1 MNNLTNEYMRKS
13 VFTLCLLLVW
23 SLAVVGQTESTSS
36 ATITF
41 FRTPSSL
48 LPGLFSVSET
58 KRVKFAKG
66 NLQYLASQKIWR
78 FADHQYDII
87 GDAPGNTTPEAQR
100 SNQGYWIDYF
110 GWGTSG
116 YRSDGAKA
124 WQPWHTSTTNSD
136 YCPNVKSEASW
147 SGAYA
152 NCDWGTHNFTSNFD
166 EGYRVL
172 TADEWYYL
180 FYTRRGTKDDND
192 ATTLKGIGTL
202 FGMPGLFL
210 LPDYWSWSDIDS
222 EILEKADNFVF
233 IGDNNNFSRNVIKDN
248 SDGHALWSAMETNG
262 AVFLPAAG
270 WREGLTVNNVGLSLY
285 YHTSTSAAAST
296 SESMKSVAFGNNG
309 ANIANLVS
317 SSGRRMIGRSVRLVK
332 DY

>member
-1 MNNLTNEYMRKS
+1 MRKFL
-13 VFTLCLLLVW
+13 FTFSLLALCAFCGRTV
-23 SLAVVGQTESTSS
+23 AQTESTSS

-48 LPGLFSVSET
+48 LPGIFRVSET
-58 KRVKFAKG
+58 KQVKFAKG

-87 GDAPGNTTPEAQR
+87 GNAPGNTTPEAQR

-116 YRSDGAKA
+116 YKSDGAKA

-136 YCPNVKSEASW
+136 YCPNVKSGASW

-152 NCDWGTHNFTSNFD
+152 NCDWGTQNFTSNFD

-180 FYTRRGTKDDND
+180 FYTRSG

-210 LPDYWSWSDIDS
+210 LPDDWSWSDIDS
-222 EILEKADNFVF
+222 EILENADNFVF

-270 WREGLTVNNVGLSLY
+270 WREGLTVNEVGSSLY

-296 SESMKSVAFGNNG
+296 SESMKSVAFGNDG

-317 SSGRRMIGRSVRLVK
+317 SSGRRWVGRSVRLVK